1 MKEKEKE
8 RRSKKKKE
16 GERRKIKKKQGEKK
30 GEKRRKNEKEGE
42 SKREK
47 EKEIIPLLSWV
58 KFQKNPIISP
68 ISKLPIERLVKLI

>member
-1 MKEKEKE
+1 M
-8 RRSKKKKE
+8 RKK
-16 GERRKIKKKQGEKK
+16 R
-30 GEKRRKNEKEGE
+30 KEGE

-58 KFQKNPIISP
+58 KLQKNPIISP